1 MHSFSEIEII
11 YLFTTGLVI
20 ALILIMVVIYIFYYY
35 KKSELLFDKQKK
47 EAQFQQE
54 LTNAII
60 EMKET
65 TLSYI
70 GQELHDDLGQK
81 MSVAKLMINHGLED
95 ENGNQKEI
103 LTEINEIIGESIR
116 DIRSLSKSF
125 ITEQIENLG
134 LIRSIQKEVSRIDRL
149 QLMQISFEHNAE
161 ATNIDAKD
169 GLILFRII
177 QESINN
183 ALKHSRA
190 KNMKISLQDEPNSV
204 EIILI
209 DDGIGFEK
217 DANKKGSGL
226 ISMQKR
232 ANLIHTDFHLK
243 STTGKGTEIRINY
256 KKNLNKKSYGNH

>member
-1 MHSFSEIEII
+1 MTNFSDIETI
-11 YLFTTGLVI
+11 YLVTTGLVI
-20 ALILIMVVIYIFYYY
+20 VIALIMIAVYIYFHK
-35 KKSELLFDKQKK
+35 KKSELLLDRQKK
-47 EAQFQQE
+47 ETQFEQE
-54 LTNAII
+54 LSMAIV

-103 LTEINEIIGESIR
+103 LAEINEIIGESIR

-134 LIRSIQKEVSRIDRL
+134 LIKSIQREVSRIDRL
-149 QLMQISFEHNAE
+149 NLMHINFEHNTE
-161 ATNIDAKD
+161 DTDIESKD
-169 GLILFRII
+169 GLILFRIV

-183 ALKHSRA
+183 ALKHARA
-190 KNMKISLQDEPNSV
+190 KTITITLQDLPNSV
-204 EIILI
+204 EIILK

-217 DANKKGSGL
+217 DTSKKGSGL
-226 ISMQKR
+226 LSMQKR
-232 ANLIHTDFHLK
+232 ANLINTNFELK
-243 STTGKGTEIRINY
+243 TSKGKGTEITIKYN
-256 KKNLNKKSYGNH
+256 KN

>member
-1 MHSFSEIEII
+1 MTNLSDVEII
-11 YLFTTGLVI
+11 YLFTTALVVFI
-20 ALILIMVVIYIFYYY
+20 ILIMVVVYLFFYR
-35 KKSELLFDKQKK
+35 KRSDLLLDRQVK
-47 EAQFQQE
+47 ETQFQQE
-54 LTNAII
+54 LTLAIT

-103 LTEINEIIGESIR
+103 LKEINEIIGESIR

-125 ITEQIENLG
+125 ITEQVENLG
-134 LIRSIQKEVSRIDRL
+134 LIQSIQREVSRIDRL
-149 QLMQISFEHNAE
+149 NLMQILFEHD
-161 ATNIDAKD
+161 TDKIDITSKD
-169 GLILFRII
+169 SLILFRIV
-177 QESINN
+177 QETINN

-190 KNMKISLQDEPNSV
+190 KNMKISLKNTPKAI
-204 EIILI
+204 EIILQ

-217 DANKKGSGL
+217 ENSKKGSGL

-232 ANLIHTDFHLK
+232 ANLINTDFELK
-243 STTGKGTEIRINY
+243 TATGKGTKITIHY
-256 KKNLNKKSYGNH
+256 NKD

>member
-1 MHSFSEIEII
+1 MTDFSSTDNVILYI
-11 YLFTTGLVI
+11 TGLVFAI
-20 ALILIMVVIYIFYYY
+20 VAIFVLIYIFFYR
-35 KKSELLFDKQKK
+35 KKSELLLERQKK
-47 EAQFQQE
+47 QTQFEQE
-54 LTNAII
+54 LSMAIA

-134 LIRSIQKEVSRIDRL
+134 LIKSIQREVSRIDRL
-149 QLMQISFEHNAE
+149 NLMKINFEHNIE
-161 ATNIDAKD
+161 DTDIEAKD
-169 GLILFRII
+169 GLILFRIV

-183 ALKHSRA
+183 SLKHSRA
-190 KNMKISLQDEPNSV
+190 KTMNIDLLDLPNFI
-204 EIILI
+204 EIILK
-209 DDGIGFEK
+209 DNGIGFEK
-217 DANKKGSGL
+217 NSNSKGSGL

-232 ANLIHTDFHLK
+232 AKLINTDFQIK
-243 STTGKGTEIRINY
+243 TATGNGTEIRIKYN
-256 KKNLNKKSYGNH
+256 KN